1 MAGLRSPDLGEVVGE
16 RIVDEEP
23 PVPARLFLKLAFG

>member
-1 MAGLRSPDLGEVVGE
+1 MAGLRSPELGEVIGE

-23 PVPARLFLKLAFG
+23 PIPARLFLKFAFS